1 MKKPAL
7 VAFALLA
14 SASVARAHPGGVV
27 HDLAHGLAHP
37 WLGLDHLLAALA
49 VGLFA
54 AQRGG
59 RAVWLLP
66 ATFLL
71 ALVAG
76 GAAGAAGVAL
86 PAVEPT
92 LLASL
97 LVLGLAVASAARPP
111 LPLAVA
117 ATALFAL
124 AHGHAH
130 GTESA
135 GVAAFGGVVLS
146 TAGLHALGLGLVF
159 NLRRVRADRL
169 VRLAGAAT
177 AVVGALLLLS

>member
-76 GAAGAAGVAL
+76 GAAGVAL